1 MDDFGAVPAARA
13 ITRRSLL
20 GGATALGLSS
30 VLPARSLSA
39 PRSRLAERR
48 TAGAIAAGPQ
58 AGGMGAPVGLP
69 SPAQVQTDI
78 QRMVDF
84 GPRLTGSA
92 AHNQYIEW
100 LEREFVAAGCEL
112 VPCDV
117 YQTSRWS
124 MEQFGL
130 DLLDGPKPGPVTVAS
145 YFPRSQQTPP
155 GGVTGPLV
163 YGGTMPAP
171 SISGTGVAAFETAL
185 ADYPT
190 EVESWSQALP
200 SLTGDPRG
208 SVLLVDLPMPL
219 PLTAGALLG
228 PIMTYYNGQGE
239 TLADLATDEYKRLW
253 LVPGLALP
261 LDSFTAMGVAG
272 VVLIVDASLDAL
284 KGCYAPFEWFNEGV
298 PALYVDRDTG
308 NQLRSLAA
316 NRPTSRLTLT
326 ATRTTV
332 PTPAVTAVLPGR
344 SSETIIFN
352 THTDGTGFVEENGGV
367 AFVHLARYFASLP
380 RSKRLE
386 RTLVFAAW
394 PGHFSNDLP
403 QADGWIA
410 DHEAFVKQ
418 AAAALTVEHLGCT
431 EWNDSTATGY
441 GPTGRAELFAVW
453 TTQGEM
459 FDVVKA
465 AVIAH
470 DLPRTALCR
479 PPAQFGVGG
488 PFQTAG
494 VPQIGAIAGPE
505 YLLTVS
511 PSGDMEKLDPSLAA
525 KQIAWLA
532 DLATRLDPIP
542 AASLRQG
549 DPTLGAPSTEGNL
562 VPSSATSTPMPCQ
575 PPPVVADCPRAT
587 GRLSGRTLGLVT
599 LGMTRA
605 QARRAY
611 AHSSDRGNRYEDF
624 FCLTPSGVRVG
635 YASPALLRTLPA
647 AERRGVEGRVVWAST
662 SNTHFELRGV
672 RPGSTVA
679 DARER
684 LRLSAPFQVGLNSW
698 YLAPNGPSTA
708 VLKGRRGIVEEIGIA
723 DRSLTQGR
731 RAALAFLESFS

>member
-1 MDDFGAVPAARA
+1 MEGLKTAQAARA

-20 GGATALGLSS
+20 GGGAALGLSA
-30 VLPARSLSA
+30 VVPASSRSAVRHGFATRWASGSGARIASA
-39 PRSRLAERR
+39 ATTGLA
-48 TAGAIAAGPQ
+48 
-58 AGGMGAPVGLP
+58 GLP
-69 SPAQVQTDI
+69 TAAQVRADFQT
-78 QRMVDF
+78 MVDF
-84 GPRLTGSA
+84 GPRLCGSA
-92 AHNQYIEW
+92 PHNAYIEW
-100 LEREFVAAGCEL
+100 LEREFVAAGLQL

-117 YQTSRWS
+117 YETSRWS
-124 MEQFGL
+124 EEQFGL
-130 DLLDGPKPGPVTVAS
+130 DLLDGSAPGPVTVAS
-145 YFPRSQQTPP
+145 YFPRSQQTPA

-171 SISGTGVAAFETAL
+171 SMNGTGVASFEAAL
-185 ADYPT
+185 ADYPA
-190 EVESWSQALP
+190 EVESWAQALP
-200 SLTGDPRG
+200 SLLGDPRG

-219 PLTAGALLG
+219 PLTAGELLT
-228 PIMTYYNGQGE
+228 PLITYYNGQGE
-239 TLADLATDEYKRLW
+239 TLADLATDDYKRLW

-272 VVLIVDASLDAL
+272 VVLIADASLEAL
-284 KGCYAPFEWFNEGV
+284 QGCYAPFEWFNEGV
-298 PALYVDRDTG
+298 PAIYVDRDTG
-308 NQLRSLAA
+308 TKLRSLAES
-316 NRPTSRLTLT
+316 RPSARLTLT

-332 PTPAVTAVLPGR
+332 PTPAVTAVLPGA
-344 SSETIIFN
+344 SDETIIFN

-380 RSKRLE
+380 AAQRLK

-410 DHEAFVKQ
+410 DHEEFVKQ

-453 TTQGEM
+453 TTQGLM
-459 FDVVKA
+459 FETTRD

-470 DLPRTALCR
+470 NLPRTALCR

-488 PFQTAG
+488 PFQTHG

-511 PSGDMEKLDPSLAA
+511 PSGDMEKLDATLAA
-525 KQIAWLA
+525 QQIAWLA

-542 AASLRQG
+542 SASLRQG

-562 VPSSATSTPMPCQ
+562 VPSSATSKPVACQ
-575 PPPVVADCPRAT
+575 PPVPPTPGCPRAT
-587 GRLSGRTLGLVT
+587 GRLSGRTLGLVR

-605 QARRAY
+605 QALRAY
-611 AHSSDRGNRYEDF
+611 LHSSNRGRAYEDF

-635 YASPALLRTLPA
+635 YASPMLLSTLPA
-647 AERRGVEGRVVWAST
+647 GERDRYAGRVVWAST
-662 SNTHFELRGV
+662 SNDSYSLRGV
-672 RPGSTVA
+672 RPGDAVSI
-679 DARER
+679 AREH
-684 LRLSAPFQVGLNSW
+684 LHMTGPFHIGLNDW
-698 YLAPNGPSTA
+698 YLTPSGAATG
-708 VLKGRRGIVEEIGIA
+708 VLKVRHGIVEEIGIA
-723 DRSLTQGR
+723 ERSLTRGHL
-731 RAALAFLESFS
+731 AALSFLRSFS